1 MKLFQAMGLIFV
13 SVFLI
18 LPNVSFASDDDND
31 NDGCPVYRDASVPA
45 PEFFGLEEGSDKF
58 RCVKKRN
65 NVKVVFNIRRL
76 CRDAA
81 NACGNDGNSSKMYA
95 LHAIRG
101 MILDYEITN
110 GMKRGKDYHI
120 VAVVYASAW
129 KMVANDVL
137 SAEHKAQVTELIDKG
152 VDFYMCSH
160 TAKRQNL
167 TADRLIPGVKYISQ
181 CVTGLV
187 DFQNLGYKVVTSNN
201 E

>member
-1 MKLFQAMGLIFV
+1 MKLYQQAAGLIFA
-13 SVFLI
+13 SVFFI
-18 LPNVSFASDDDND
+18 LPNVSFASDESNSD
-31 NDGCPVYRDASVPA
+31 CPVYRAPSVPT
-45 PEFFGLEEGSDKF
+45 PEFFGLEEGSDQF

-65 NVKVVFNIRRL
+65 DVKVVFNLRRL

-81 NACGNDGNSSKMYA
+81 NACGNEGNSGQLYG
-95 LHAIRG
+95 LNAIRG

-120 VAVVYASAW
+120 VAIVYASGW

-137 SAEHKAQVTELIDKG
+137 SAAHQAKITGLIDKG

-160 TAKRQNL
+160 TARRQNL
-167 TADRLIPGVKYISQ
+167 TADRLIPGVKYVTQ

-187 DFQNLGYKVVTSNN
+187 DFQNLGYEVVTPDN
-201 E
+201 

>member
-1 MKLFQAMGLIFV
+1 MKLFQIVTLIFT
-13 SVFLI
+13 SI
-18 LPNVSFASDDDND
+18 LFTFSNVALASNDDGDN
-31 NDGCPVYRDASVPA
+31 NDCPVYRDASVPA

-65 NVKVVFNIRRL
+65 DVKVVFNVRRL
-76 CRDAA
+76 CRDA
-81 NACGNDGNSSKMYA
+81 NNTCGSDGNHSKMYA

-120 VAVVYASAW
+120 IAVIYASAW

-137 SAEHKAQVTELIDKG
+137 SAAHQSEVKDLIDKG

-160 TAKRQNL
+160 TARRQNL

-187 DFQNLGYKVVTSNN
+187 DFQNLGYEVVTPNN
-201 E
+201 D